1 MLECQKFILA
11 LFFQM
16 QINLISVLYF
26 LTYSLCKHF
35 LANFPICVNFTAI
48 YYLNEIQVPRS
59 CQDGSVI

>member
-1 MLECQKFILA
+1 MCDCQKYILA

-16 QINLISVLYF
+16 QINLISALYF

-48 YYLNEIQVPRS
+48 YYSNEIQVPRS
-59 CQDGSVI
+59 CQNGSMI